1 MTRAC
6 LVAIPLGTL
15 LAAAVAPLPVASD
28 ETPRVQFR
36 RGTRHAGLDFRHTSG
51 AFGKKYLPETMGS
64 GCAFLDY
71 DNDGWL
77 DLFLVNSTRFPGRAG
92 GARSTPPSSATPA
105 TAVSRT

>member
-1 MTRAC
+1 MTRATWT
-6 LVAIPLGTL
+6 ATL
-15 LAAAVAPLPVASD
+15 LAFLGALALPLPGSSQGA
-28 ETPRVQFR
+28 PRIQFK

-77 DLFLVNSTRFPGRAG
+77 DVFLVNSTRFPGQPG
-92 GARSTPPSSATPA
+92 EP
-105 TAVSRT
+105 V